1 MGDHWSDAS
10 GETHFQ
16 GVTGGVY
23 RARRTIRTEA
33 IFPDSLRLTALLP
46 IVIAIVARRSVR
58 GERVTQHDFGSHVK
72 ALRKAP
78 APNGEILAEST
89 ATCWHSSQVVA
100 LARNSAPRLTSVAIS
115 PEAHVSA
122 TQNEGFARYRT

>member
-1 MGDHWSDAS
+1 MRV
-10 GETHFQ
+10 FL
-16 GVTGGVY
+16 
-23 RARRTIRTEA
+23 RRQL
-33 IFPDSLRLTALLP
+33 DVGL
-46 IVIAIVARRSVR
+46 R